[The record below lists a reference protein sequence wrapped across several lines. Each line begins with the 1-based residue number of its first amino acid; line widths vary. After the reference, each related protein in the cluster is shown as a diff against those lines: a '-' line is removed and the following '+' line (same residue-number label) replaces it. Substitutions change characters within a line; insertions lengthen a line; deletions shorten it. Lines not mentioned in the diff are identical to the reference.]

1 VHSLH
6 GVNARVPCGRT
17 LASALLV
24 STKDGA
30 RAVILCD
37 TVLTVCFLLV
47 RQRRDKN
54 MESA

>member
-37 TVLTVCFLLV
+37 TVLTVDFLLV